1 MKRHHLATGI
11 GLALAC
17 IVNGSALAQQPASVE
32 QPVIQL
38 GNQEFATWQEY
49 LSSNAFQAL
58 GLRCGLPTLDPGA
71 FADAPGDCTLG
82 STTIKSQFNP
92 TGVTYQIPCV
102 VHIIMNTSGQGAISD
117 ALVQSQ
123 IDILNED
130 FNAIAGTNGGNG
142 NFANFQFYLAD
153 RDPAG
158 NPTTGITRSTNNTW
172 FQDSGAY
179 YNTLAWD
186 TNRYLNFYTNQA
198 GGALGYVPNLPNG
211 GNLAGSLA
219 DRVVILWSAFGRN
232 APIGPPYNQGRTATH
247 EVGHYFGLYHTF
259 QGACAPASSCYTN
272 GDLICDT
279 LPDQTSHFGCPLN
292 ANTCSNPDPITNYM
306 EYTDD
311 LCMEEFTPE
320 QVNRMRC
327 TIDAYRPNLSRP
339 PAGCTAALTSTRN
352 QSPNPNV
359 YTATN
364 PVLGQPVTFSVN
376 TSGFQFATIVGVS
389 SPATKRL
396 DNGYFALINV
406 DSQILL
412 NIGPLAGPNA
422 TTQQIVSNDPAMCG
436 ITIYTQ
442 AKLTNT
448 SGPFALTNAQDL
460 RIGN

>member
-1 MKRHHLATGI
+1 MTGI
-11 GLALAC
+11 GLALA
-17 IVNGSALAQQPASVE
+17 GASTGHAFAQQATAPQNE
-32 QPVIQL
+32 PVIKI
-38 GNQEFATWQEY
+38 GTQEFATWEEY
-49 LSSNAFQAL
+49 LHSNAFQAY
-58 GLRCGLPTLDPGA
+58 GLRCGLPPQDISAAG
-71 FADAPGDCTLG
+71 DVPGDCSLS
-82 STTIKSQFNP
+82 STTIKSQYNA
-92 TGVTYQIPCV
+92 TGPTYQIPVV

-130 FNAIAGTNGGNG
+130 FQAIAGTNGGNG
-142 NFANFQFYLAD
+142 TFSNFQFYLAD

-158 NPTTGITRSTNNTW
+158 NPTNGITRSTNNTW
-172 FQDSGAY
+172 FNDGGAY

-198 GGALGYVPNLPNG
+198 GGALGYVPNLPQG
-211 GNLAGSLA
+211 GIVGSNV
-219 DRVVILWSAFGRN
+219 DRVVILWSTFGLN
-232 APIGPPYNQGRTATH
+232 APFGPPYNKGRTATH
-247 EVGHYFGLYHTF
+247 ELGHYFGLYHPF
-259 QGACAPASSCYTN
+259 QGACAPASNCYNN

-292 ANTCSNPDPITNYM
+292 ANTCGDPDPITNYM

-327 TIDAYRPNLSRP
+327 TIENWRPNLSRP
-339 PAGCTAALTSTRN
+339 PTGCAAASVTTRTM
-352 QSPNPNV
+352 SPNFNT

-364 PVLGQPVTFSVN
+364 PVLGQPVTFTVN

-389 SPATKRL
+389 SSASKRL

-406 DSQILL
+406 DSSILL

-422 TTQQIVSNDPAMCG
+422 STMQVVSNDPSMCG

-442 AKLTNT
+442 AKLHNA